1 MSKSEKMKDNTAHP
15 AGTLYSKK
23 VLHRHNILF
32 RVSEGF
38 INLNEASRE
47 IDLSYRHTRRLFKRF
62 IEGSRSMDALTYR
75 KAHSPAHKLDV
86 AIKKKVLSFYRRY
99 PGLNNCHLAD
109 LLEPELPRRLH
120 PSTVRA
126 ILIQAGVYPVN
137 RLKKRRARKR
147 FEKERFGQL
156 IQMDTSQHRWL
167 AGSKKDTYLVLLL
180 DDHSRLILAAR
191 IFEHDTSWNNM
202 LVIREAIEKYGLFEI
217 LYTDNASIFKL
228 IRTGFSRHFEYR
240 VDLEKVQTEIHRALL
255 EIGITLLPHP
265 VRQPQC
271 KGKIERIFG
280 FMQDRFLK
288 QAASCKTLKQLNDY
302 LQKWILWYNTK
313 WVHSIT
319 EVTPLERISN
329 SVCRDLP
336 KGLNLDDIF
345 CFKQNR
351 TVKLDNTFAFGNKTY
366 QITDFKIKST
376 WAKTKVRLHILPDRC
391 VRLFYEERFIQEFPL
406 K

>member
-1 MSKSEKMKDNTAHP
+1 MKDNTIYP
-15 AGTLYSKK
+15 KK
-23 VLHRHNILF
+23 VLRRHSILF
-32 RVSEGF
+32 RTSEGF
-38 INLNEASRE
+38 INLKEASKE
-47 IDLSYRHTRRLFKRF
+47 LDLSYRHTRRLFKRF
-62 IEGSRSMDALTYR
+62 IEGSRSMEALTYR

-86 AIKKKVLSFYRRY
+86 AIKKKVLSFYRKY

-109 LLEPELPRRLH
+109 LLEPLLPRRLH

-137 RLKKRRARKR
+137 RIKKRRARKR

-156 IQMDTSQHRWL
+156 VQMDTSQARWL

-180 DDHSRLILAAR
+180 DDHSRLVLAGR
-191 IFEHDTSWNNM
+191 IFEHDTTWNNM
-202 LVIREAIEKYGLFEI
+202 LVIREAIERYGLFEI
-217 LYTDNASIFKL
+217 VYTDNASIFKL

-255 EIGITLLPHP
+255 ELGITLLPHP

-288 QAASCKTLKQLNDY
+288 QAAPLGASFRAAPCKTLKQLNDY
-302 LQKWILWYNTK
+302 LQKWIVWYNTK
-313 WVHSIT
+313 RVHSIT
-319 EVTPLERISN
+319 GVTPLERISN
-329 SVCRDLP
+329 SVCRALP
-336 KGLNLDDIF
+336 RGLNLDDVF
-345 CFKQNR
+345 CFKQER
-351 TVKLDNTFAFGNKTY
+351 TVKLDNTFAFGNKAY
-366 QITDFKIKST
+366 QISNFKLKST

-391 VRLFYEERFIQEFPL
+391 IRLFYEGQFIQEFPL